1 MGILG
6 GRYKRSYLSS
16 FTQSDGDAAFDYYSK
31 ALHLAVEAEDY
42 SQIYYHA
49 INLAFLSIV
58 KDSNESN
65 MLKYA
70 KQALEATE
78 HCRDN
83 LWKYATVAEANM
95 YIGDMK
101 KATEF
106 YTKAAELADI
116 RQKISMHTNAY
127 AGYVAIMQTDTEDD
141 FIRFL
146 KASFLS

>member
-1 MGILG
+1 
-6 GRYKRSYLSS
+6 
-16 FTQSDGDAAFDYYSK
+16 
-31 ALHLAVEAEDY
+31 
-42 SQIYYHA
+42 
-49 INLAFLSIV
+49 
-58 KDSNESN
+58 

-95 YIGDMK
+95 YIGNMEK
-101 KATEF
+101 SVEF
-106 YTKAAELADI
+106 YTKAAEMADI

-127 AGYVAIMQTDTEDD
+127 AGYVAIMQTNNEDN

-146 KASFLS
+146 KSSFLS